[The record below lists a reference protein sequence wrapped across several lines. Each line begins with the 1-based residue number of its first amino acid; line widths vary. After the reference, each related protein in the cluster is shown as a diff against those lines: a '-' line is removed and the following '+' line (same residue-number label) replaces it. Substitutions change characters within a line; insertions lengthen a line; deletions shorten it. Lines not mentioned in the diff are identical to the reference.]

1 MISTPQTAL
10 FICSSLVMYRKFA
23 VLLGLIM
30 TWVSRLA
37 VWTVVFISMTF
48 MHTRETQVKETKRK
62 ILERKK
68 LVSHQLS
75 IYQEDLMNLQLL
87 EATRQQQQMQLTRK
101 KQAEQIQTSLIQD
114 IVCHSFLFTIL
125 EKLFSLV
132 SEMINSQDQFKSGKC
147 LSKRSVISKHTQ
159 NLSKRCVLIQ

>member
-1 MISTPQTAL
+1 MLHSRISTFMISTPQTAL

-30 TWVSRLA
+30 TWASRLA

-48 MHTRETQVKETKRK
+48 MHTRETQVRETKRK

-75 IYQEDLMNLQLL
+75 IYQEDLMNL
-87 EATRQQQQMQLTRK
+87 
-101 KQAEQIQTSLIQD
+101 
-114 IVCHSFLFTIL
+114 
-125 EKLFSLV
+125 
-132 SEMINSQDQFKSGKC
+132 
-147 LSKRSVISKHTQ
+147 
-159 NLSKRCVLIQ
+159 